1 MIKYYIAIYGG
12 ALATVIAQLLLKKG
26 ATGRKGKENI
36 LFIFA
41 NGYVF
46 AGYFLFFLVTLL
58 NLYGLQKVK
67 LIEMIIVQPLV
78 YILLIMGSI
87 LFFKEKISKIKLLSI
102 GIIIVGM
109 IIFNI

>member
-12 ALATVIAQLLLKKG
+12 ALVTVIAQLLLKKG
-26 ATGRKGKENI
+26 ASGKKGKENL

-46 AGYFLFFLVTLL
+46 AGYFLFILVTLL
-58 NLYGLQKVK
+58 NLYGLQKVR
-67 LIEMIIVQPLV
+67 LIEMIVVQPLV
-78 YILLIMGSI
+78 YLLLIIGSV
-87 LFFKEKISKIKLLSI
+87 LFFREKISKVKLLSI

-109 IIFNI
+109 VLFNL